1 MPALLEF
8 LSARIAPTLADLRA
22 QELSPPPFLTL
33 IVGSPA
39 HKLAGKALHS
49 HLVGCF
55 TNNETR
61 YHFTLFVPV
70 GPDQCLPVPLE
81 WAPLFTALATICL
94 YPSLP
99 FLVCTPD
106 YTLGTFSSVDD
117 LTACFPRPAALHAF
131 SSNSSLVRP
140 DVFLRLPPAANFT
153 GQPVEGRPD
162 FVSHTPAAAMAALL
176 AARSTTYQHCP
187 SSRASVET
195 GSLAADLH
203 FALYC
208 TPYYGYVP
216 ENETDFLAMTFAL
229 ADFLV
234 YTCFTTNGE
243 PNAALSNLSARPGD
257 LLTILSTI
265 HPSFLS
271 VSPGD
276 GLFILPLTT
285 SKAALRP
292 FPVAWLYAVTD
303 EDCPPPPFFV
313 TLGAALGP
321 GTDHYV
327 SGIFQQ
333 AWALGPHARVYLNS
347 SQLPLPYFRRTDELQ
362 VHTNNRA
369 HGVEFG
375 GYGAKQYHFVFSPDT
390 HDKVSFANLPVTPE
404 ALPELSLQHLITPSV
419 GPSIPPSVCGSQMLT
434 LTSLLTTALP
444 FVVAVLEI
452 VPSLTALLWATA
464 TFTKSQ
470 PTGRVLFGTHISPMF
485 LSMNLWLR
493 FSTVR
498 WNIGSDTPQTPFH
511 APPLTQS

>member
-1 MPALLEF
+1 MNQPQIVPESVDHLTFLPAPSPSPFKLPALLEF
-8 LSARIAPTLADLRA
+8 LSARIDPTLADLRTHD
-22 QELSPPPFLTL
+22 LSPPPFLTL

-39 HKLAGKALHS
+39 HPLAGKALHS

-106 YTLGTFSSVDD
+106 YTLGTFGAMDD
-117 LTACFPRPAALHAF
+117 LIACFPRPAALHAF
-131 SSNSSLVRP
+131 SSHSSLVRP
-140 DVFLRLPPAANFT
+140 DIFLRLPPAANFA
-153 GQPVEGRPD
+153 GQAVEGRPD
-162 FVSHTPAAAMAALL
+162 FVSHTPAAAMTALL
-176 AARSTTYQHCP
+176 TARKETYQHCP
-187 SSRASVET
+187 SSRESVET
-195 GSLAADLH
+195 GSVTADLH

-208 TPYYGYVP
+208 TPYYGYLP
-216 ENETDFLAMTFAL
+216 ESETDFIAMTFAL

-234 YTCFTTNGE
+234 YTCFTTNSE
-243 PNAALSNLSARPGD
+243 PNAALSNLSVRPGD

-292 FPVAWLYAVTD
+292 FPVAWLYSVTE
-303 EDCPPPPFFV
+303 EDCPSPPFFV
-313 TLGAALGP
+313 SLGAALGP
-321 GTDHYV
+321 GTELYV

-333 AWALGPHARVYLNS
+333 AWALGPHARAYLNS
-347 SQLPLPYFRRTDELQ
+347 SQLPLPYFRRTDDLQ
-362 VHTNNRA
+362 AHTNTRV
-369 HGVEFG
+369 HGTEFG

-390 HDKVSFANLPVTPE
+390 HDKVSFANLPVTPAE
-404 ALPELSLQHLITPSV
+404 LPESFL
-419 GPSIPPSVCGSQMLT
+419 GD
-434 LTSLLTTALP
+434 LLALEKL
-444 FVVAVLEI
+444 A
-452 VPSLTALLWATA
+452 S
-464 TFTKSQ
+464 
-470 PTGRVLFGTHISPMF
+470 GRHSPC
-485 LSMNLWLR
+485 N
-493 FSTVR
+493 T
-498 WNIGSDTPQTPFH
+498 
-511 APPLTQS
+511 